1 MRRNNQIV
9 VACLCL
15 MTLSAC
21 AVSEPPP
28 PPVKTAVIYRTPP
41 AAYTVDCVVPPFTG
55 NTWADLAADN
65 AALIAVITACDKRFK
80 YIRAW
85 RNTPPSPTEND
96 PSQ

>member
-1 MRRNNQIV
+1 M
-9 VACLCL
+9 
-15 MTLSAC
+15 
-21 AVSEPPP
+21 
-28 PPVKTAVIYRTPP
+28 
-41 AAYTVDCVVPPFTG
+41 VPPFTG